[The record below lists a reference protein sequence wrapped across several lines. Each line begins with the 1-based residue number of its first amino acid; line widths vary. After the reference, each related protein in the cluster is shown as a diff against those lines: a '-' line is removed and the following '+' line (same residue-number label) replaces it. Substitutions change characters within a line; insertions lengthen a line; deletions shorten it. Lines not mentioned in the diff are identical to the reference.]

1 MPTVVAG
8 KFEDLVSVG
17 LRVLIGEDPNLE
29 LVAQD
34 VPMPEVEAAV
44 AELEPS
50 VVLLNFG
57 TLPAPVEVQRLHEA
71 HPGTRIVVLAN
82 RPTSGDCD
90 QLLSFGATACLSKDT
105 EARDIINAIH
115 LASRGMHVLPR
126 SAAAGGGLERLG
138 AQGAQLTPREA
149 EVLELLQDGWTNSEI
164 ADDLSI
170 GIETVRT
177 HARSIYRK
185 LGIASRRELA
195 RLARQEPM
203 VVDDERRPV
212 TTEPGRFQRASGGA
226 GHAEESAHAE

>member
-17 LRVLIGEDPNLE
+17 LEVLIGEDPSLD
-29 LVAQD
+29 LVARD
-34 VPMPEVEAAV
+34 VPMPEVEEAV
-44 AELEPS
+44 AKHSPS

-57 TLPAPVEVQRLHEA
+57 TLPAPTEVLRLHEA

-138 AQGAQLTPREA
+138 DRGAELTPREA
-149 EVLELLQDGWTNSEI
+149 EVLQLLQDGWTNSEI
-164 ADDLSI
+164 ADELSI

-177 HARSIYRK
+177 HARKIYRK
-185 LGIASRRELA
+185 LGIASRRELS
-195 RLARQEPM
+195 RLARQEPV
-203 VVDDERRPV
+203 VVDEERRLLA
-212 TTEPGRFQRASGGA
+212 TS
-226 GHAEESAHAE
+226 

>member
-17 LRVLIGEDPNLE
+17 LEVLIGDDPSLD
-29 LVAQD
+29 LVARD
-34 VPMPEVEAAV
+34 VPMPEVEEAV
-44 AELEPS
+44 AKHAPS

-57 TLPAPVEVQRLHEA
+57 TLPAPAEVLKLHEA

-82 RPTSGDCD
+82 RPSSGDCD

-105 EARDIINAIH
+105 EARDIISAIH

-138 AQGAQLTPREA
+138 ERGAELTPREA
-149 EVLELLQDGWTNSEI
+149 EVLQLLQDGWTNSEI

-177 HARSIYRK
+177 HARNIYRK
-185 LGIASRRELA
+185 LGVASRRDLS
-195 RLARQEPM
+195 RLARQDPV

-212 TTEPGRFQRASGGA
+212 AAS
-226 GHAEESAHAE
+226 

>member
-8 KFEDLVSVG
+8 RFEDLVSVG
-17 LRVLIGEDPNLE
+17 LEVLINEDPSLD
-29 LVAQD
+29 LVARD
-34 VPMPEVEAAV
+34 VPMPELAEAV
-44 AELEPS
+44 AKHSPS

-57 TLPAPVEVQRLHEA
+57 TLPAPTEVLRLHEA

-126 SAAAGGGLERLG
+126 SAAEGGGLERLG
-138 AQGAQLTPREA
+138 DRGAELTPREA
-149 EVLELLQDGWTNSEI
+149 EVLQLLQDGWTNSEI

-177 HARSIYRK
+177 HARNIYRK
-185 LGIASRRELA
+185 LGIASRRELS
-195 RLARQEPM
+195 RLARQEPV
-203 VVDDERRPV
+203 VVDGERRPV
-212 TTEPGRFQRASGGA
+212 AT
-226 GHAEESAHAE
+226 